1 MRTFLREISTLFML
15 FIVGTIVLL
24 SYIYVLYAINTTI
37 DTATK
42 VTPTVTYEKD
52 SEGHVISAASS
63 VPFTPTGE
71 VEQQPVD
78 ESVLYKKDNNEP

>member
-1 MRTFLREISTLFML
+1 MRTFLREITTIFML
-15 FIVGTIVLL
+15 FIVGTVVLL
-24 SYIYVLYAINTTI
+24 SYIYVLYALNTTM
-37 DTATK
+37 DTVTK

-52 SEGHVISAASS
+52 SEGHIISAASS

-78 ESVLYKKDNNEP
+78 ESVLYKKDKHEF

>member
-15 FIVGTIVLL
+15 FVVGTVVLL

-37 DTATK
+37 DTTTK

-78 ESVLYKKDNNEP
+78 ESILYKKDNNEP